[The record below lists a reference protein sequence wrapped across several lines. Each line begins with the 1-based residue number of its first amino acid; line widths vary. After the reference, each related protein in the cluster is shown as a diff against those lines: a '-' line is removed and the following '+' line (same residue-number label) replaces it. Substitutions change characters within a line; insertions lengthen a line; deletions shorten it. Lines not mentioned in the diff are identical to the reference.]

1 MLEDDSV
8 GQVDDDIPIPGDGEG
23 IGRVKHP
30 RWRRYAI
37 ALAQKLNGSCAKG
50 GPMARMLGV
59 PIRLSQRVTD

>member
-8 GQVDDDIPIPGDGEG
+8 GQVDDGVPIPGDGEG

-30 RWRRYAI
+30 HRASHSI
-37 ALAQKLNGSCAKG
+37 AVTEELDRGRAKG

-59 PIRLSQRVTD
+59 PLQLAQGVTD